1 MQIEIW
7 SDVKCPWCFV
17 GKRRFEKALEG
28 FEHKDKVTVTWKSFQ
43 LDPNLPD
50 HYDGTEQQYLAERK
64 GIPEDQVRAMWDSL
78 SASAAGEG
86 LDFRFEDVV
95 VGNSFTAHRFLHLAK
110 SQGLGDEAK
119 EAILSA
125 HFEQGKDTSDTEFLV
140 QLGAGIGL
148 AERDVRDTLGSD
160 RFADDVR
167 HDIAEAQ
174 TLGISGVPF
183 FVIDRKY
190 GISGAQPTDLFAEAL
205 DTAWKEANPLTLVSP
220 ARSGAPSADGEAC
233 GPDGCS

>member
-17 GKRRFEKALEG
+17 GKRRFEKALET
-28 FEHKDKVTVTWKSFQ
+28 FPHRDQVEVTWKSYQ
-43 LDPNLPD
+43 LDPDLPD

-64 GIPEDQVRAMWDSL
+64 GIEPEQVQQMWEQL
-78 SASAAGEG
+78 SAQATGEG
-86 LDFRFEDVV
+86 LNFDFHSVV
-95 VGNSFTAHRFLHLAK
+95 VGNSFSAHRFLHLAK
-110 SQGLGDEAK
+110 SLGKADAAK

-125 HFEQGKDTSDTEFLV
+125 HFEQGKDTSDVDFLV
-140 QLGAGIGL
+140 KLGAGLGIS
-148 AERDVRDTLGSD
+148 EEDVRDTMSTG

-167 HDIAEAQ
+167 HDIREAR

-190 GISGAQPTDLFAEAL
+190 GISGAQPAELFREAL
-205 DTAWKEANPLTLVSP
+205 DKAWQEANPLVVVGHSQ
-220 ARSGAPSADGEAC
+220 DGETC
-233 GPDGCS
+233 GPNGC

>member
-17 GKRRFEKALEG
+17 GKRRFETALAG
-28 FEHKDKVTVTWKSFQ
+28 FEHRDQVTVTWKSFQ
-43 LDPNLPD
+43 LDPDLPD

-64 GIPEDQVRAMWDSL
+64 GISEDRIREMWDSL

-86 LDFRFEDVV
+86 LNFRFEDVV

-110 SQGLGDEAK
+110 SQGLGDAAK

-125 HFEQGKDTSDTEFLV
+125 HFEQGKDTSDTDFLV
-140 QLGAGIGL
+140 ELGQKIGL
-148 AERDVRDTLGSD
+148 TEQDVRATLDTD
-160 RFADDVR
+160 RFADDVH
-167 HDIAEAQ
+167 HDIAEARA
-174 TLGISGVPF
+174 LGISGVPF

-190 GISGAQPTDLFAEAL
+190 GISGAQPADLFAEAL
-205 DTAWKEANPLTLVSP
+205 TTAWQEANPLTLVSP
-220 ARSGAPSADGEAC
+220 AGSAAASADGEAC
-233 GPDGCS
+233 GPEGCN

>member
-17 GKRRFEKALEG
+17 GKRRFETALAG
-28 FEHKDKVTVTWKSFQ
+28 FEHRDQVTVTWKSFQ
-43 LDPNLPD
+43 LDPDLPD

-64 GIPEDQVRAMWDSL
+64 GISEDRIREMWDSL

-86 LDFRFEDVV
+86 LNFRFEDVV

-110 SQGLGDEAK
+110 SQGLGDAAK

-125 HFEQGKDTSDTEFLV
+125 HFEQGKDTSDPDFLV
-140 QLGAGIGL
+140 ELGQKIGL
-148 AERDVRDTLGSD
+148 TEQDVRATLETD

-167 HDIAEAQ
+167 HDIAEARA
-174 TLGISGVPF
+174 LGISGVPF

-190 GISGAQPTDLFAEAL
+190 GISGAQPAELFAEAL
-205 DTAWKEANPLTLVSP
+205 TTAWQEANPLTLVTP
-220 ARSGAPSADGEAC
+220 AGSAAASADGEAC
-233 GPDGCS
+233 GPEGCN

>member
-17 GKRRFEKALEG
+17 GKRRFEKALSG
-28 FEHKDKVTVTWKSFQ
+28 FAHRDQVTVTWKSFQ
-43 LDPNLPD
+43 LDPDLPD

-64 GIPEDQVRAMWDSL
+64 GIPEDQVRQMWDSL

-110 SQGLGDEAK
+110 SQGLGDAAK

-140 QLGAGIGL
+140 RLGAGFGL
-148 AERDVRDTLGSD
+148 AEQDVRETLSTD

-167 HDIAEAQ
+167 QDIAEARA
-174 TLGISGVPF
+174 LGISGVPF

-190 GISGAQPTDLFAEAL
+190 GISGAQPAELFAEAL
-205 DTAWKEANPLTLVSP
+205 DTAWKQANPLTLVSP
-220 ARSGAPSADGEAC
+220 AASATGSDGEAC
-233 GPDGCS
+233 GPDGCH

>member
-17 GKRRFEKALEG
+17 GKRRFETALAG
-28 FEHKDKVTVTWKSFQ
+28 FEHRDQVTVTWKSFQ
-43 LDPNLPD
+43 LDPDLPD

-64 GIPEDQVRAMWDSL
+64 GISEDRIREMWDSL

-86 LDFRFEDVV
+86 LNFRFEDVV

-110 SQGLGDEAK
+110 SQGLGDAAK

-125 HFEQGKDTSDTEFLV
+125 HFEQGKDTSDTDFLV
-140 QLGAGIGL
+140 ELGKEIGL
-148 AERDVRDTLGSD
+148 TEHDVRATLGTD

-167 HDIAEAQ
+167 HDIAEAR

-190 GISGAQPTDLFAEAL
+190 GISGAQPADLFAEAL
-205 DTAWKEANPLTLVSP
+205 TTAWQEANPLTLVNP
-220 ARSGAPSADGEAC
+220 AGSAAASADGEAC
-233 GPDGCS
+233 GPEGCN

>member
-1 MQIEIW
+1 MKIEIW

-17 GKRRFEKALEG
+17 GKRRFEKALAA
-28 FEHKDKVTVTWKSFQ
+28 FAHRDQVTVTWKSFQ
-43 LDPNLPD
+43 LDPDLPD

-64 GIPEDQVRAMWDSL
+64 GIPEDQVRQMWDSL
-78 SASAAGEG
+78 AASAAGEG
-86 LDFRFEDVV
+86 LVFRFEDVV

-110 SQGLGDEAK
+110 SQGLGDVAK

-125 HFEQGKDTSDTEFLV
+125 HFEQGKDTADTDFLV
-140 QLGAGIGL
+140 SLGAGIGL
-148 AERDVRDTLGSD
+148 AEQDVRGTLSTD

-167 HDIAEAQ
+167 QDIAEARA
-174 TLGISGVPF
+174 LGISGVPF

-205 DTAWKEANPLTLVSP
+205 DTAWEEANPLTLVTP
-220 ARSGAPSADGEAC
+220 AGSAIGADGEVC
-233 GPDGCS
+233 GPDGCN